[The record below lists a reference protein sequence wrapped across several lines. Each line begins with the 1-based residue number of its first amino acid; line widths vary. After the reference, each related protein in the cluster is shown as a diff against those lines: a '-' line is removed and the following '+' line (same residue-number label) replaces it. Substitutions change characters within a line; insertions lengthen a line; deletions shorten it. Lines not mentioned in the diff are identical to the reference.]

1 MQKPKTKILLYN
13 PQAVFYDMP
22 LALISLGSQVCDRF
36 EVIIIDARM
45 EENPLN
51 FLDEHLPETLLVGI
65 TSLTGAPLADAIQ
78 FSREVKRRADVPVIW
93 GGWHTSLFPEKVL
106 KEIEAVDISVVGQGE
121 QTFLELVSALEKD
134 ESLEEIRGIVYRNGK
149 GEIVKNPPRVMV
161 DMNEL
166 PRLNYDLIDM
176 ERYFRAKGR
185 RQFDFI
191 ASIGCFFRCT
201 FCADPFVFQ
210 RKYSGLLPDRLIA
223 DLLYYHER
231 YHFDDLNFQDE
242 TFFTYRDRVVEMARQ
257 LIAAGKPFTWAGTM
271 RADQGGRMQA
281 EDLKLCKDSGLRR
294 LLIGVESGSQEMM
307 DWLKKDIKMEQ
318 VEQCATWAKD
328 LDLQVI
334 FPFIVGFPG
343 ETEKSVEESTRF
355 IRKLALMSPRFET
368 PIFYFKP
375 YPGTSITDAV
385 VQSGEYRLPERIEEW
400 AEFDYVG
407 SRGPWVNEEK
417 YRFIEKFKFYLR
429 IYRWKKRWMLRPIAA
444 LAGWRIRNFNFAI
457 PIDKWIIERIFPAQ
471 KLS

>member
-1 MQKPKTKILLYN
+1 MHKHKSKILLYN
-13 PQAVFYDMP
+13 PRAVFFDMP
-22 LALISLGSQVCDRF
+22 LALISLGTQVCDRY
-36 EVIIIDARM
+36 EVIIIDARV
-45 EENPLN
+45 EEDPLA
-51 FLDEHLPETLLVGI
+51 LLEAHLSEALLVGV
-65 TSLTGAPLADAIQ
+65 TSLTGAPLADAIE
-78 FSREVKRRADVPVIW
+78 FSRAVKKRATVPVIW

-106 KEIEAVDISVVGQGE
+106 EEVEAVDISVVGQGE
-121 QTFLELVSALEKD
+121 QTFLELVNALEVGNA
-134 ESLEEIRGIVYRNGK
+134 LEEIKGIVYRRENGDL
-149 GEIVKNPPRVMV
+149 VKNPARVMV
-161 DMNEL
+161 DMNTL
-166 PRLNYDLIDM
+166 PRLNYDLIDV

-210 RKYSGLLPDRLIA
+210 RKYSGLMPERLVS
-223 DLLYYHER
+223 DLLYYHSR
-231 YHFDDLNFQDE
+231 YRFDDLNFQDE
-242 TFFTYRDRVVEMARQ
+242 TFFTYRDRVIEMASQ
-257 LIAAGKPFTWAGTM
+257 LVEAGTPFTWAGTM
-271 RADQGGRMQA
+271 RADQGGRMDK
-281 EDLKLCKDSGLRR
+281 EDLKLCKASGLRR

-318 VEQCATWAKD
+318 VQLCADWARE
-328 LDLQVI
+328 LNLQVI

-343 ETEKSVEESTRF
+343 ESQKSVEESTRF

-385 VQSGEYRLPERIEEW
+385 VESGEFTLPERIEEW
-400 AEFDYVG
+400 AAFDYVG

-417 YRFIEKFKFYLR
+417 YRFFEKFKFYLR
-429 IYRWKKRWMLRPIAA
+429 IYRWKKRWMLRPLAA
-444 LAGWRIRNFNFAI
+444 VAAWRIRRLNFRL
-457 PIDKWIIERIFPAQ
+457 PVDKWIIERIFPAQ

>member
-1 MQKPKTKILLYN
+1 MQNAKSKIILYN
-13 PQAVFYDMP
+13 PKAVFFDMP
-22 LALISLGSQVCDRF
+22 LALISLGTQVCDRF

-45 EENPLN
+45 EDDPLILLEKH
-51 FLDEHLPETLLVGI
+51 LDESLLVGV

-78 FSREVKRRADVPVIW
+78 FSSEVKKRANIPVIW

-106 KEIEAVDISVVGQGE
+106 EEVEAVDVSVVGQGE
-121 QTFLELVSALEKD
+121 ESFLELVNAFSEEK
-134 ESLEEIRGIVYRNGK
+134 SLQNIQGIVYRNKDGHL
-149 GEIVKNPPRVMV
+149 VKNPARPMT
-161 DMNEL
+161 DMNAF
-166 PRLNYDLIDM
+166 PRLNYDLIDV

-210 RKYSGLLPDRLIA
+210 RRYSGLLPDRLVE
-223 DLLYYHER
+223 DLLYYHSR

-242 TFFTYRDRVVEMARQ
+242 TFFTYRDRIVEMARQ
-257 LIAAGKPFTWAGTM
+257 LVDAGKPFTWAATM
-271 RADQGGRMQA
+271 RADQGGRMHL
-281 EDLKLCKDSGLRR
+281 EDLKLCKDAGLRR

-318 VEQCATWAKD
+318 VEQCAEWAKA
-328 LDLQVI
+328 LNLQVI

-343 ETEKSVEESTRF
+343 ESEKSVEESKRF

-375 YPGTSITDAV
+375 YPGTKITDEV
-385 VQSGEYRLPERIEEW
+385 VQSGEFTLPEKIEEW

-407 SRGPWVNEEK
+407 SRGPWVDEEK
-417 YRFIEKFKFYLR
+417 FHFFERFKFYLR
-429 IYRWKKRWMLRPIAA
+429 MRRWGKHWYLRPMAS
-444 LAGWRIRNFNFAI
+444 LASWRIRHFRFGFSL
-457 PIDKWIIERIFPAQ
+457 DKWIIERLFPAQ